1 MATEWPSHSALVYQ
15 PLDDRLH
22 RSPSVTASSNGYR
35 LSLSIY
41 FVITNVHENEGQNLK
56 KELVKKKKEKR
67 ERSKQV
73 AVGKRTIHLIK

>member
-1 MATEWPSHSALVYQ
+1 MYQ
-15 PLDDRLH
+15 PPDDRLH

-56 KELVKKKKEKR
+56 KELVKKKKKEKKR
-67 ERSKQV
+67 KVKASCS
-73 AVGKRTIHLIK
+73 GKENSALN